1 MSRLEWQ
8 LQALV
13 AAYNVVPVLVAALLS
28 AWIGFVAGSVTGL
41 GSWFLGAI
49 AVAFLLA
56 YVLFCLI
63 TAVSLWQQKSRARFA
78 AIFILLLYLCLHYLA
93 ASSKPPQVRPP
104 LPWLKADPNFVPP
117 TWFVAYQHALSLLLR
132 LSGRPLTYL
141 NITALALLLLR
152 WKQFSRSVR
161 FGTE

>member
-13 AAYNVVPVLVAALLS
+13 AGYNVVPVLAVALLI
-28 AWIGFVAGSVTGL
+28 AWIGFVAGPVTGL
-41 GSWFLGAI
+41 VTWFLGAI

-56 YVLFCLI
+56 YVSFCLI
-63 TAVSLWQQKSRARFA
+63 TAVSLWQRKSRARFA
-78 AIFILLLYLCLHYLA
+78 AIFILLLYLCLHYLV
-93 ASSKPPQVRPP
+93 ASSKPPAAQLA
-104 LPWLKADPNFVPP
+104 LPWLKPDPKFTPP
-117 TWFVAYQHALSLLLR
+117 AWFVACQHAVGQLLR

-141 NITALALLLLR
+141 NIAALALLLLR

-161 FGTE
+161 PGTE